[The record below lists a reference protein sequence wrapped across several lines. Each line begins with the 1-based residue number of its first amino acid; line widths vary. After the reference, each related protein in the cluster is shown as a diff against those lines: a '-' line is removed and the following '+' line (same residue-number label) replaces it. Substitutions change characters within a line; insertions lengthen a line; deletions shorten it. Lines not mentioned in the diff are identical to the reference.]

1 MTFLKTSLGAVL
13 LLSSFGAFA
22 DSSAATMS
30 PTEKA
35 EKIQQFCG
43 IYGSLGEKAMEA
55 RKEGLTFEQTS
66 YAVSTGVSI
75 RAEEDK
81 RAHPE
86 RKEEYEKL
94 QTMVLTIARGALMET
109 YSEPVQNP
117 STWRQKLINSCVTKM
132 TK

>member
-1 MTFLKTSLGAVL
+1 MTFLKTSLSVVL
-13 LLSSFGAFA
+13 LLSSFGALA
-22 DSSAATMS
+22 DTTAAAMD
-30 PTEKA
+30 PAEKA

-86 RKEEYEKL
+86 RKEEYDKL
-94 QTMVLTIARGALMET
+94 QTMVLTIARGALLET
-109 YSEPVQNP
+109 YNEPVQDP
-117 STWRQKLINSCVTKM
+117 VAWRQKLINSCISKM
-132 TK
+132 SK